1 MVDLLMA
8 ASGPRMP
15 LVFPEGSKFAGVEIA
30 AVSDADLVAEA
41 KSRFRKDRLLVDAIM
56 SELYRRRVRAKR
68 CCANGRNR

>member
-1 MVDLLMA
+1 MDYMGIP

-15 LVFPEGSKFAGVEIA
+15 VVFTEGKFVGVEIA
-30 AVSDADLVAEA
+30 AVSDDDLIAEA

-68 CCANGRNR
+68 CGGNGRNR